1 MSSTQTKLLV
11 SAAAG
16 VAALGAYFLYTK
28 VLKKSKK
35 FNVVF
40 VLGGPGAGK
49 GTQSALIFK
58 KFGYVQLSAGDLLRA
73 EKVYCRRRY
82 ESSLTLLH
90 NYLTA
95 PLTILS
101 PHTTHHIESRHPAV
115 IWRT

>member
-16 VAALGAYFLYTK
+16 VAALSAYFLYTK

-49 GTQSALIFK
+49 GTQSALIYK
-58 KFGYVQLSAGDLLRA
+58 KYGYVHLSAGDLLRA
-73 EKVYCRRRY
+73 EKVCRRRY
-82 ESSLTLLH
+82 KSSLTPSH
-90 NYLTA
+90 YSLTP
-95 PLTILS
+95 PLTLLS
-101 PHTTHHIESRHPAV
+101 SHTTSHQGIRQ
-115 IWRT
+115 